1 MRYDRV
7 SHRRVS
13 IILTD
18 VLGLILEQVIQLL
31 VQVRLLIG
39 DLNIVLQITVIGQQG
54 EETVAA
60 DVQLDI

>member
-1 MRYDRV
+1 MIGV

-13 IILTD
+13 VILTD

-31 VQVRLLIG
+31 VQVRLLVG

>member
-1 MRYDRV
+1 MIGV

-13 IILTD
+13 VILTD